1 MIQSRLLA
9 AALSGALLAGGVA
22 PVLAQ
27 ETTRDTVRVG
37 TAVPGTVP
45 NQGANTNLG
54 NANQGANPNGM
65 GWFPAAQP
73 LDAPIRRAEYAL
85 GPGDVVDVS
94 LFGDVNVTHSLVVTP
109 EGTVV
114 IPSIGVVRVLGLNL
128 DQAQARARAAV
139 LRLYR
144 SVEVSLSLAHVRS
157 FKVYLLGDVAN
168 PGMRLASSVT
178 RLSEVLPAP
187 RGSRT
192 LHRNILVRRA
202 EGDSMRV
209 DMAPFYI
216 TGDLRGNPTLRAGDV
231 LVIPVVDETVEAY
244 GRVFYPGSF
253 QFREGESLAE
263 FLDLVNGGAG
273 FPSNAADSVR
283 IARWVTPQ
291 QREFTTLSRADALGA
306 RGRAL
311 ILRPTDAIFV
321 AEMANYGRQRRAV
334 VTGQVRYP
342 GTYPVRPDTTTVREL
357 VAMAG
362 GFTAQASLT
371 SATLRRG
378 VAGAEIQGLGGVP
391 TDLRGAPLDST
402 ARFEEREIQRIRA
415 QGDETNVVV
424 DFQQLFASGQD
435 AYDQT
440 VRGGDVLN
448 VPERR
453 NDVAVLG
460 AVRTPGLVQF
470 TPGQRPE
477 HYIRLAGWYTRRADF
492 RDAVVLRAKLGTP
505 LQAEE
510 VRSLEAGDVIV
521 VPFRQRRTVI
531 ERLASVQAVASIV
544 SGLIVTVVAI
554 TQLGG

>member
-1 MIQSRLLA
+1 MILIRVLA

-22 PVLAQ
+22 PALGQQPV
-27 ETTRDTVRVG
+27 RDTLRAGVG
-37 TAVPGTVP
+37 G
-45 NQGANTNLG
+45 GA
-54 NANQGANPNGM
+54 
-65 GWFPAAQP
+65 GWFPVAQP
-73 LDAPIRRAEYAL
+73 MDAPIRRAGYAL

-94 LFGDVNVTHSLVVTP
+94 LFGDLNLTHSLIVTP
-109 EGTVV
+109 EGTMV
-114 IPSIGVVRVLGLNL
+114 IPGIGVVRVLGLNL
-128 DQAQARARAAV
+128 DEAQRRARAAV

-144 SVEVSLSLAHVRS
+144 NVEVSLTLAQVGT

-178 RLSEVLPAP
+178 RLSEVLPPP
-187 RGSRT
+187 RGSRS
-192 LHRNILVRRA
+192 LQRNVLLRRV
-202 EGDSMRV
+202 EGDSVRI

-216 TGDLRGNPTLRAGDV
+216 SGDLRGNPTLRAGDV
-231 LVIPVVDETVEAY
+231 VVLPVVDETVDAY
-244 GRVFYPGSF
+244 GRVFYPGSY
-253 QFREGESLAE
+253 QFRAGESLAE
-263 FLDLVNGGAG
+263 FLALINAGAG
-273 FPSNAADSVR
+273 FPSNAADTVR
-283 IARWVTPQ
+283 VARFVTPQ
-291 QREFTTLSRADALGA
+291 QRQFITLSRAEALGE

-311 ILRPTDAIFV
+311 ILRPTDAIYVPEV
-321 AEMANYGRQRRAV
+321 ANFQRQRRAV

-342 GTYPVRPDTTTVREL
+342 GTYPIRHDTTTVREL

-362 GFTAQASLT
+362 GFTEQASLAG
-371 SATLRRG
+371 ATLRRFG
-378 VAGAEIQGLGGVP
+378 GAGEVQALEGVP
-391 TDLRGAPLDST
+391 TDLRGAPADST
-402 ARFEEREIQRIRA
+402 ARFEEREIGRIRA

-424 DFQQLFASGQD
+424 DFQQLFASGGNV
-435 AYDQT
+435 YDQT
-440 VRGGDVLN
+440 IRGGDVLN

-477 HYIRLAGWYTRRADF
+477 HYVRLAGWYTRRADF

-531 ERLASVQAVASIV
+531 ERLATAEAVASILTGIAL
-544 SGLIVTVVAI
+544 SVVGFGQI
-554 TQLGG
+554 F

>member
-1 MIQSRLLA
+1 MIQFRLLA

-27 ETTRDTVRVG
+27 EPVRDSVRTVTG
-37 TAVPGTVP
+37 LPG
-45 NQGANTNLG
+45 
-54 NANQGANPNGM
+54 ANQGNNPNG

-73 LDAPIRRAEYAL
+73 LDAPIRRTEYAL
-85 GPGDVVDVS
+85 GPGDLVDVS

-114 IPSIGVVRVLGLNL
+114 IPAIGVVRVLGLNL
-128 DQAQARARAAV
+128 DQAQARARTAV
-139 LRLYR
+139 LRLFR
-144 SVEVSLSLAHVRS
+144 NVEVTLSLAQVRS
-157 FKVYLLGDVAN
+157 FKVYLLGDVPN
-168 PGMRLASSVT
+168 PGMRLATSVT

-192 LHRNILVRRA
+192 LQRNLLLRRA
-202 EGDSMRV
+202 GGDSMRV

-216 TGDLRGNPTLRAGDV
+216 SGDLRANPTLRAGDV
-231 LVIPVVDETVEAY
+231 LVLPVVDQTVDAY
-244 GRVFYPGSF
+244 GRVFYPGAF
-253 QFREGESLAE
+253 QFRRGESLAE

-273 FPSNAADSVR
+273 FPSNAADSIR
-283 IARWVTPQ
+283 LARFVTPQ
-291 QREFTTLSRADALGA
+291 HREFTTLSRAEALGA

-311 ILRPTDAIFV
+311 ILQPADAIYVSEV
-321 AEMANYGRQRRAV
+321 ANFQRQRRAV
-334 VTGQVRYP
+334 VAGQVRYP
-342 GTYPVRPDTTTVREL
+342 GVYPIRPDTTTVREL

-362 GFTAQASLT
+362 GFTEQASLT

-378 VAGAEIQGLGGVP
+378 AAEGLGGVP
-391 TDLRGAPLDST
+391 TDLRGAPVDST

-424 DFQQLFASGQD
+424 DFQQLFASGQN

-440 VRGGDVLN
+440 LRSGDVLN

-470 TPGQRPE
+470 TPGERPE

-505 LQAEE
+505 LQVEE
-510 VRSLEAGDVIV
+510 VRALEAGDVIV

-531 ERLASVQAVASIV
+531 ERLASVQTVASIV
-544 SGLIVTVVAI
+544 SGLILTVAAVS
-554 TQLGG
+554 QLGK